1 MRFLYDAV
9 LPQNLAE
16 EAPAGVTLDRW
27 EGGDE
32 PDSALIRTA
41 ADRGYRGVLFYD
53 RDSLEQPDL
62 RRLASERDVVLVAVE
77 ARDPIEAK
85 IRLLR
90 HLPRIRRML
99 ADHQCLLVLAGGV
112 RPYSS
117 RHP

>member
-9 LPQNLAE
+9 LPQNLAQ

-62 RRLASERDVVLVAVE
+62 RRLASERDVALVAVD

-90 HLPRIRRML
+90 QLPRIRRML
-99 ADHQCLLVLAGGV
+99 ADHQCLLVLAGEV
-112 RPYSS
+112 RPCSS

>member
-9 LPQNLAE
+9 LPQNLAQ

-53 RDSLEQPDL
+53 RDSLEQPEL
-62 RRLASERDVVLVAVE
+62 RRLASERDVALVAVE

-85 IRLLR
+85 IHLLR
-90 HLPRIRRML
+90 NLRRISRML
-99 ADHQCLLVLAGGV
+99 ADHDSLLVLAREV
-112 RPYSS
+112 RAYPG
-117 RHP
+117 

>member
-16 EAPAGVTLDRW
+16 EAPEGVTLDRW
-27 EGGDE
+27 DGGAE
-32 PDSALIRTA
+32 QDSALIRTA

-62 RRLASERDVVLVAVE
+62 RRLASERDIALVAVE

-90 HLPRIRRML
+90 NLPGIRRKL
-99 ADHQCLLVLAGGV
+99 ADHDCLLVLAQEV
-112 RPYSS
+112 REY
-117 RHP
+117 